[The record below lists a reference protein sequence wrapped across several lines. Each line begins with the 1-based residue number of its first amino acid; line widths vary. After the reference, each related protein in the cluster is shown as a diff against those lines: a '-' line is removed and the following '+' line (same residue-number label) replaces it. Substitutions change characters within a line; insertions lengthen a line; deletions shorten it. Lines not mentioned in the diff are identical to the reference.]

1 MKGKSEFVGSTIV
14 LMFLVMLP
22 LIMHNGFLD
31 ITDTKMWAYVILVGC
46 YAVFSVFIL
55 IYSKKKV
62 HNSIFTDLLIIWAT
76 IVIISCVLSEAG
88 KFAFSG
94 IAARNNGGFLILSYV
109 VVALCLERIGELKKL
124 HIYTLLIV
132 GVMVALLGIA
142 NNFGVDPL
150 NTLSHIV
157 EEQRTLYVSTIGQI
171 DIYVSFFSIVLPIS
185 IFNAWMEKRIILKV
199 VNAFFSFIYILAMI
213 LSGCESVFIT
223 LFVMVFVYGL
233 ILARQHMVF
242 LSLPICSVLALISF
256 LIVNPSLLYFCDTW
270 GNNRGFIWKQGMDFY
285 SQAGIKDKLIG
296 IGPDSVGLVFHWHY
310 GISATVINGST
321 YDNLHNLFLQILV
334 TTGALGLLV
343 FLALCIVAIYNLL
356 RGVGNDSSRGNYNI
370 PIAVAAICYLAQSVV
385 NISSPATLGILI
397 VLVAI
402 GQKKKGGKKK

>member
-1 MKGKSEFVGSTIV
+1 MRGKSKFIGSTIV
-14 LMFLVMLP
+14 LMFLVVLP

-31 ITDTKMWAYVILVGC
+31 ITCTKMWAYVILAGC

-55 IYSKKKV
+55 IYSKEKIY
-62 HNSIFTDLLIIWAT
+62 NSIFTDLLIIWAT

-88 KFAFSG
+88 KFALSG
-94 IAARNNGGFLILSYV
+94 IAARNNGGLLLLSYV
-109 VVALCLERIGELKKL
+109 VVALCMERVGELKKI

-132 GVMVALLGIA
+132 GVIVAILGIV
-142 NNFGVDPL
+142 NNLGFDPL
-150 NTLSHIV
+150 GTLSHIV
-157 EEQRTLYVSTIGQI
+157 EEQRTLYVSTVGQI

-185 IFNAWMEKRIILKV
+185 IFNVWVEKKIILKV
-199 VNAFFSFIYILAMI
+199 VNIFFSLVYILAMI

-223 LFVMVFVYGL
+223 LFALVFVYGL
-233 ILARQHMVF
+233 MLAKKHVVF
-242 LSLPICSVLALISF
+242 WSLPIGSVLALIF
-256 LIVNPSLLYFCDTW
+256 YLVVNSSLLHFCDTW

-285 SQAGIKDKLIG
+285 RQAGIKDKLIG

-356 RGVGNDSSRGNYNI
+356 KGGENDSSGGNYNI
-370 PIAVAAICYLAQSVV
+370 PIATAAICYLAQSVV

-402 GQKKKGGKKK
+402 GQKKREEKQK

>member
-1 MKGKSEFVGSTIV
+1 MKGKSKFVNSTIV
-14 LMFLVMLP
+14 LMFLVVLP

-31 ITDTKMWAYVILVGC
+31 ITGTKMWAYVILAGC

-55 IYSKKKV
+55 IYSKEKIY
-62 HNSIFTDLLIIWAT
+62 NSIFTDLLIIWAT

-94 IAARNNGGFLILSYV
+94 IAARNNGGFLLLSYV
-109 VVALCLERIGELKKL
+109 VVALCLERVGELKKL

-132 GVMVALLGIA
+132 GVIVAILGIA
-142 NNFGVDPL
+142 NNLGFDPL
-150 NTLSHIV
+150 GTLSHIV
-157 EEQRTLYVSTIGQI
+157 EEQRTLYVSTMGQI
-171 DIYVSFFSIVLPIS
+171 DIYVSFFSIALPIS
-185 IFNAWMEKRIILKV
+185 IFNVWVEKKIILKV
-199 VNAFFSFIYILAMI
+199 VNIFFSFIYILAMI

-223 LFVMVFVYGL
+223 LFVMVFAYGL
-233 ILARQHMVF
+233 MLAKQHVAF
-242 LSLPICSVLALISF
+242 LSLPICSVLALIF
-256 LIVNPSLLYFCDTW
+256 YLIVNPSLLHFCDTW

-285 SQAGIKDKLIG
+285 SQAGIKDKMIG

-334 TTGALGLLV
+334 TTGAFGLLI

-356 RGVGNDSSRGNYNI
+356 RNGGKDSSGGSYNI
-370 PIAVAAICYLAQSVV
+370 PIAIATICYLAQSVV

-402 GQKKKGGKKK
+402 EQKKREEKQR